1 MLLEV
6 SNIDTYYGISHVL
19 QNISLSVGEGEVVA
33 LLGRNGVGKTTTL
46 RSIIGLT
53 PPKRGAITFLG
64 KEVSG
69 LPAYR
74 IAHQGVGYMPDDLR
88 IFPDLTAD
96 ENLEIAPRLS
106 KRTGY
111 WNRDRVVELFPKLG
125 DLGKARGINLS
136 GGKKKMLGIGR
147 ALMANPRLD
156 FIGRTFRGPGAA
168 DRGQPGGG
176 PGRDSP
182 TGCHHFVGR
191 PEPKI
196 LPQGLPP
203 GLHHRKRDD
212 PVRRKDG
219 RDLEQRGS
227 HPQVPGRLILGCHW
241 KLSGLGPEF
250 EGDGAGLVTTKI

>member
-69 LPAYR
+69 QPAYR
-74 IAHQGVGYMPDDLR
+74 IARQGVGYMPDDLR
-88 IFPDLTAD
+88 IFPDLTTD
-96 ENLEIAPRLS
+96 ENLEIARRLS

-125 DLGKARGINLS
+125 DLAKARGINLS
-136 GGKKKMLGIGR
+136 GGEKKMLGIGR
-147 ALMANPRLD
+147 ALMANPRLILLD
-156 FIGRTFRGPGAA
+156 EPSEGLAPMIVHEVGETLLKLKAQGFSILLVEQNTTLALRVADDVAILNTGRIVYDGTAA
-168 DRGQPGGG
+168 DAQDQP
-176 PGRDSP
+176 
-182 TGCHHFVGR
+182 
-191 PEPKI
+191 E
-196 LPQGLPP
+196 L
-203 GLHHRKRDD
+203 LHAN
-212 PVRRKDG
+212 
-219 RDLEQRGS
+219 
-227 HPQVPGRLILGCHW
+227 LGV
-241 KLSGLGPEF
+241 F
-250 EGDGAGLVTTKI
+250 